1 MTCCVLFSADIDEC
15 ERDLDDCHEHA
26 TCINT
31 IGSFKCMCNPGST
44 GDGVNCIG
52 ENMAVYSVYFGYV
65 IVCVSVHVCLSFI
78 IGVQAAYMPNKN
90 L

>member
-1 MTCCVLFSADIDEC
+1 MHFIFSTDIDEC
-15 ERDLDDCHEHA
+15 EEGLDDCHEYA

-31 IGSFKCMCNPGST
+31 IGSYKCMCNPGST

-52 ENMAVYSVYFGYV
+52 ENMAMYTVHFGFV

-78 IGVQAAYMPNKN
+78 LGV
-90 L
+90 